1 MTEKKLTR
9 AVMAARQKVKTKI
22 AKAAQTAKQ
31 TANKYLL
38 IIILAIL
45 TLYLVLYPDVL
56 KKMWKGL
63 RSYSGEAGSSITFE
77 ALFQA
82 SLFFLCATYIMRRF
96 KVLAENYLLTR
107 LPLDAGL
114 KHTVVTLL
122 NYGLWIFISLMSL
135 SILGIQLKNL
145 AILFG
150 ALSVG
155 IGFGLQNIVNNFV
168 SGIIILFERPI
179 KEGDWVVINDLEG
192 IVRHI
197 RIRATE
203 LETFENASIL
213 IPNADILSGKV
224 VNWTHANL
232 KGRVNVAVSVSYETD
247 LEQAREILLKIAADD
262 PRLLTN
268 PAPYVWVMTFA
279 DSGIDLELR
288 AVTND
293 VLNKGNIR
301 SDLMFRVK
309 KAFDEAHIEIPF
321 PQRVVHL
328 KNEKDN

>member
-1 MTEKKLTR
+1 MTERRLTR
-9 AVMAARQKVKTKI
+9 AVAAARQKVKTKI
-22 AKAAQTAKQ
+22 TQAAQTA
-31 TANKYLL
+31 NRYLL
-38 IIILAIL
+38 IIIAAIL
-45 TLYLVLYPDVL
+45 CLYLYLYPKVL
-56 KKMWKGL
+56 SKMWEGL
-63 RSYSGEAGSSITFE
+63 RSYSGEAGSGITFE

-82 SLFFLCATYIMRRF
+82 ILFFLGATYIMRRF
-96 KVLAENYLLTR
+96 KVLAENYLLSR
-107 LPLDAGL
+107 LPWDMGL
-114 KHTVVTLL
+114 KHTVITLV
-122 NYGLWIFISLMSL
+122 NYGLWIFIFLMSL

-179 KEGDWVVINDLEG
+179 KEGDWVVINDQEG

-203 LETFENASIL
+203 LETFDNASIL

-232 KGRVNVAVSVSYETD
+232 KGRIDVSVSVSYDTD
-247 LEQAREILLKIAADD
+247 LERARDILLAIAEQDE
-262 PRLLTN
+262 RLLKT
-268 PAPYVWVMTFA
+268 PAPYVWVMSFA
-279 DSGIDLELR
+279 DSGIEIELR
-288 AVTND
+288 AVTAN
-293 VLNKGNIR
+293 VMNKLSIR

-321 PQRVVHL
+321 PQRVVHI